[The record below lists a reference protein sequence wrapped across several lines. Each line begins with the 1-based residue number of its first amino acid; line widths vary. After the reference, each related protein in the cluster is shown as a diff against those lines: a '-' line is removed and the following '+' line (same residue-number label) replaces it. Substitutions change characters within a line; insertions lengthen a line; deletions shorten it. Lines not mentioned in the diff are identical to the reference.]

1 MEKVLYLT
9 LDRHPEDLKILIREK
24 LAEFHFEIIECNYSE
39 IRNLE
44 FEDLSEISGVLLA
57 PARFLPVSVLSRL
70 SNCKLVQIWSSG
82 YDKFNLSDAKEQ
94 KLIVANNGGS
104 NAQSVAEHTLA
115 LILSVSRKIKSM
127 SEYVENHDWT
137 GNDHGL
143 SSHSLYDKTLGII
156 GFGKIGMKVAA
167 MAQSFGMKVIYH
179 DIEDRKIPTCH
190 LVSLESLLQNSDY
203 ISLHLHLNDES
214 RGIINDANIHNIV
227 KKPYLINT
235 SRAELIDRGALKRLV
250 SENKIKGLGVDVYYD
265 EPNDAKDDWM
275 FDIPSVGTPHIA
287 GSTLETYVSAVNF
300 CAQNLRN
307 AIDGQEPASL
317 I

>member
-9 LDRHPEDLKILIREK
+9 LDRHPENLKILIREK
-24 LAEFHFEIIECNYSE
+24 LAEFNFELIECNYSE

-57 PARFLPVSVLSRL
+57 PARFLPVNILSRL

-82 YDKFNLSDAKEQ
+82 YDKFNLSDAKSQ
-94 KLIVANNGGS
+94 KLLVANNGGS

-143 SSHSLYDKTLGII
+143 SANSLYGKTLGII

-179 DIEDRKIPTCH
+179 DSVDRKIPMCH
-190 LVSLESLLQNSDY
+190 HFSLENLLQSSDY
-203 ISLHLHLNDES
+203 ISLHLHLNEET

-227 KKPYLINT
+227 KRPYLINV
-235 SRAELIDRGALKRLV
+235 SRAELIDREALKRLV
-250 SENKIKGLGVDVYYD
+250 SENKIKGLGIDVYYD

-307 AIDGQEPASL
+307 AIDGLEPESL